1 MKNYEK
7 RCFQYIHALE
17 HGDFVTLAAILAE
30 AESDPLLEKMLL
42 EINEEY
48 AMEMSI
54 GVVPR
59 PQVRVVICRRGW
71 LVTAAALIGILVLV
85 SLFINRF
92 SRPTRITLLQTQ
104 PAVITPE
111 NVDQLVR
118 LSSFGSGA
126 VWQTAWSPDET
137 QLALATSVGLR
148 LYHAP
153 DFTEYTLLTDQM
165 VQQVAFSPDGTQVIG
180 ANAGG
185 LTLWELAT
193 GEVRHHW
200 EAINVGD
207 LIFRPDSQQVAFVQS
222 MPEAGQFVFLTS
234 LLDLETGAIITLPGE
249 SSYISAMAFSPDS
262 TRLAV
267 GHWDNGQLN
276 IWDIS
281 ASTPTLHMEKTD
293 LKVSALAFSPDSQQL
308 AVMTTPSFA
317 YTSFDSTIHVFE
329 LNSGEKVAE
338 KMVGRVNPALF
349 RFAGDQILYATSA
362 SFDYFYPALWSY
374 EENTVTQATS
384 GVFGDAI
391 ALSAD
396 MQRLSSIYTQQ
407 GEVHI
412 WETSDLLQPERI
424 RPITGF
430 VSALPMGFAFS
441 SQGTQ
446 AALINS
452 TGLQVWDYE
461 TQSLIFDDDPFTPLW
476 GGFLVAQPQGGFTY
490 TYQTVPQQVTII
502 RHWDGT
508 MREEQTLRF
517 ATIAGLGYSAI
528 NELIIFGKNGVNQP
542 ILTQGE
548 TIIEVELPPDHDNRF
563 VFTTA
568 VFSRDGQLMLYTI
581 CYEICALSGYEAQIL
596 NTVTGETTLTQG
608 FYMMGTKAAFQQRGD
623 QYLMAV
629 GGCEQPTSDYECD
642 SPAIRIWDIAGWLN
656 DGSEIVELLT
666 IPDTAGPYEAM
677 TFSPDGQLLAL
688 VNRTGELQ
696 IYRVADG
703 ELLKT
708 IAVGDMAL
716 LDFTPDGK
724 YLGVMVNGLIELW
737 GVA

>member
-30 AESDPLLEKMLL
+30 AERDPLLEKMLL

-59 PQVRVVICRRGW
+59 PQVRVAIRRRGW

-104 PAVITPE
+104 PAIITPE

-180 ANAGG
+180 ANAGS

-193 GEVRHHW
+193 GEVRQHW

-207 LIFRPDSQQVAFVQS
+207 LIFRPDGQQVAFVQS

-249 SSYISAMAFSPDS
+249 SGYISAMAFSPDS

-276 IWDIS
+276 IWDIHAS
-281 ASTPTLHMEKTD
+281 APTLHMEKTE

-308 AVMTTPSFA
+308 ATMSTSGVA
-317 YTSFDSTIHVFE
+317 YTSFDSAIHVWE
-329 LNSGEKVAE
+329 VASGEKLAE
-338 KMVGRVNPALF
+338 KTVGYANPELF
-349 RFAGDQILYATSA
+349 RFLDAQILYAAVPNQSVP
-362 SFDYFYPALWSY
+362 SYPALWSL
-374 EENTVTQATS
+374 TDDTITQAS
-384 GVFGDAI
+384 VGFFGNT
-391 ALSAD
+391 LS
-396 MQRLSSIYTQQ
+396 LSESMRQMVTVDVER
-407 GEVHI
+407 GEVHF
-412 WETSDLLQPERI
+412 WEMADLLKPQRLHAI
-424 RPITGF
+424 GGF
-430 VSALPMGFAFS
+430 VSMLPIAFTFAAEEP
-441 SQGTQ
+441 QL
-446 AALINS
+446 AALS
-452 TGLQVWDYE
+452 RTGIQIWDYKTLDLLFE
-461 TQSLIFDDDPFTPLW
+461 GDPYTRVWSGELT
-476 GGFLVAQPQGGFTY
+476 ANPQGGFSY
-490 TYQTVPQQVTII
+490 TYDIISQQVPAI
-502 RHWDGT
+502 RHWDGVE
-508 MREEQTLRF
+508 REERTLRF
-517 ATIAGLGYSAI
+517 ASIYGLSYSPENKLIVFGENGLYQPTIALGEQSFQVEVPASPLRLSASEQDAQVVI
-528 NELIIFGKNGVNQP
+528 HSVCQDACRGGVYQMQIVNITTQNTHLIDDFYGSGV
-542 ILTQGE
+542 
-548 TIIEVELPPDHDNRF
+548 
-563 VFTTA
+563 
-568 VFSRDGQLMLYTI
+568 
-581 CYEICALSGYEAQIL
+581 
-596 NTVTGETTLTQG
+596 
-608 FYMMGTKAAFQQRGD
+608 KAAFQQRGD

-656 DGSEIVELLT
+656 DGSEIVEILT
-666 IPDTAGPYEAM
+666 ITDNAGPYGAI

-688 VNRTGELQ
+688 VNWTGQLQ

-708 IAVGDMAL
+708 IAVDNVAL